1 MTPDYLLEAPPDYH
15 FTVKLTKSYNA
26 FRHEELVLKCT
37 LNNYRASVKWFKDNV
52 ELDKE
57 DESKFVQDKDIMG
70 NCTLKILD
78 ASKEDSGKFT
88 CKIVGKIRLVG
99 EEKKEKCV
107 TKTKVTIKG
116 TLSLK
121 GCQSMKNSINT

>member
-1 MTPDYLLEAPPDYH
+1 M
-15 FTVKLTKSYNA
+15 
-26 FRHEELVLKCT
+26 
-37 LNNYRASVKWFKDNV
+37 
-52 ELDKE
+52 DKE
-57 DESKFVQDKDIMG
+57 DEIKYIQDKDIMG

-88 CKIVGKIRLVG
+88 CKIVGRIRLVG

-116 TLSLK
+116 TTSIK
-121 GCQSMKNSINT
+121 G

>member
-1 MTPDYLLEAPPDYH
+1 ML
-15 FTVKLTKSYNA
+15 
-26 FRHEELVLKCT
+26 LKCT
-37 LNNYRASVKWFKDNV
+37 LNNYRATVKWFKDNQ

-57 DESKFVQDKDIMG
+57 DESKYIQDKDIMG

-78 ASKEDSGKFT
+78 GSKEDSGKFT
-88 CKIVGKIRLVG
+88 CKIVGRIRLVG

-116 TLSLK
+116 TT
-121 GCQSMKNSINT
+121 SING